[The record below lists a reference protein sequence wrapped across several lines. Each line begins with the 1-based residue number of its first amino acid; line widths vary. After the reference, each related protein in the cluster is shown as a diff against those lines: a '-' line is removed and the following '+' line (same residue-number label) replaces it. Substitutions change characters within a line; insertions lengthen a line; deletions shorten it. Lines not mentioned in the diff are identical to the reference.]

1 MNDLL
6 PSEVTPAIADKV
18 LEDLRYGLPPSTLT
32 RAFTVGRRDQLDQLE
47 RSLRNGSAEPL
58 LLRANYGSGKSHLL
72 RVVREAALEHGYAVA
87 LVEVNAQEGIRFNRL
102 DLVFGAVCRNLEVPG
117 MTGRGIGSLFEL
129 FRDVVDEEVSLA
141 ADELYGEITDFGRW
155 SYSDALSSPPMFV
168 ALRAWVHAAH
178 QPSIR
183 DLAEAWLHQP
193 EQYRSERKSL
203 YNQLIRSFRSD
214 FLEPRPDWQ
223 FYADDLL
230 VFHTSGHQNAW
241 AGLADLDLIARASG
255 LRGLVLLFDE
265 FEDVIQGLN
274 NREYQ
279 QRAFWNLFEF
289 FRGRRFPGPCY
300 FAVTPDFV
308 EKCKDEL
315 LRRGVYEF
323 PYERFDQLP
332 AFQLEPISVEDFFD
346 LGLRIRELHQIAY
359 EWDAR
364 HELSSEDI
372 DQLGRSVYARPSPDR
387 VRQAVKALVDQLD
400 ELLDEDVE

>member
-6 PSEVTPAIADKV
+6 PSGITPEIADRV

-32 RAFTVGRRDQLDQLE
+32 RAFTVGRRDQLEQLE
-47 RSLRNGSAEPL
+47 QSLQRGRAEPL

-72 RVVREAALEHGYAVA
+72 RVVREAALEHGYAVS

-102 DLVFGAVCRNLEVPG
+102 DLVFGAVCRNLEVPD
-117 MTGRGIGSLFEL
+117 MRGRGVGTLFEL
-129 FRDVVDEEVSLA
+129 FNDVADEEVSAA

-155 SYSDALSSPPMFV
+155 SYSDTLSSPPVFV
-168 ALRAWVHAAH
+168 ALRAWVHANH
-178 QPSIR
+178 DPSIR
-183 DLAEAWLHQP
+183 DLAESWLHRP
-193 EQYRSERKSL
+193 EEYRNERKEL
-203 YNQLIRSFRSD
+203 YNRLIRSLRSD

-230 VFHTSGHQNAW
+230 VFHSSGHQNAW
-241 AGLADLDLIARASG
+241 AGLADLDRIARASG

-332 AFQLEPISVEDFFD
+332 AFQLEPIGLSDFFD

-359 EWDAR
+359 DWNAWE
-364 HELSSEDI
+364 ELSAADI
-372 DQLGRSVYARPSPDR
+372 DELGRSVYARPSPDR
-387 VRQAVKALVDQLD
+387 VRQAVKAVVDELD
-400 ELLDEDVE
+400 ELLGEDVE